1 MEDAN
6 ATEEVSAGSKEKLKK
21 FLDRKPR
28 LTNLVEKEGIHS
40 AMEMNDVDAP
50 PIADLFPDC
59 TVFFADIAGFT
70 AWSSTRE

>member
-1 MEDAN
+1 MEDAK
-6 ATEEVSAGSKEKLKK
+6 ASGEVSVGSKQKLKN

-28 LTNLVEKEGIHS
+28 PTNLVGKEGLHPAI
-40 AMEMNDVDAP
+40 EMHDDDAP